1 MILIALAAAATPFG
15 PQCHGVGLEAATA
28 RYADTARAMNP
39 RRTAALYAADG
50 VLVGPQGAPITGP
63 AEIEAFLAGFG
74 GYKLGEQKMTM
85 EWIKPAPAKGVF
97 HAEGLYRQ
105 SGSDPNGAAFAASGR
120 FQADWRCT
128 KAGWRVVR
136 MNTSQ

>member
-1 MILIALAAAATPFG
+1 MILLALVVAAAPFG
-15 PQCHGVGLEAATA
+15 PLCRGQGLEVATA
-28 RYADTARAMNP
+28 HYAATARAMNP

-50 VLVGPQGAPITGP
+50 VLVGPQGAPVTGP

-74 GYKLGEQKMTM
+74 GYTLSKQEMRM
-85 EWIKPAPAKGVF
+85 EWIKPAAAAGVF
-97 HAEGLYRQ
+97 HTEGLFSQ
-105 SGSDPNGAAFAASGR
+105 SGNDARGTAFTVNGR

-136 MNTSQ
+136 MHTDQ